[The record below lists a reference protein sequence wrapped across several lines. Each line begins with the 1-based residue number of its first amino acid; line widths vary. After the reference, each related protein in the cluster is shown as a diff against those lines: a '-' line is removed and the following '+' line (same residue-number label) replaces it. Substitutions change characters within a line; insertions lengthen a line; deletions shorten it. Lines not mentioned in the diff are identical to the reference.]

1 MEAEKALQASV
12 VRYLHQSG
20 GMDRLR
26 AALVARAALSPVPKI
41 LKVPVLVNLMD
52 VREADEC
59 LAEMVMTEPM
69 QAQQLFHNVLYVA
82 ALSTLSA
89 LRPCITSGDDHCP
102 PVAATALPTLNDQV
116 SLYPQEEKSKADK
129 DEEIESVD
137 FDLSLQCLSPEG
149 SPESSVADETETL
162 TAAQIYAPLRVSG
175 IPWVKEWMV
184 SSVRDLPLHLKEPI
198 LALLAG
204 RILAVSLPQP
214 YTVWARYV
222 CSNPGCAG
230 TVKDLHVRVFSVGH
244 DEADTVYH
252 HRLCRV
258 CGFHLEEDPSSR
270 ELSEKAQVVLVPAE
284 GSSLTKPQAEH
295 ARFQTL
301 TLVLRDE
308 MLQSVEPGQ
317 RLEATV
323 MMVPRAFPALP
334 TLEAVVVHP
343 PRPLRPHSTL
353 PSFFRRL
360 VEDRQSSPWSL
371 VVTLAYMFAST
382 VTPAGT
388 FHTFKLAL
396 LLSLASC
403 SSSKAGL
410 AVLGVGSNTT
420 LLLRLLRYGGRYAP
434 CKVHHSSLD
443 SVGGVCVKEPEGRVW
458 VQGGSL
464 LLAHGGVC
472 VLGDFSTFRKDVR
485 QSVCRALESGV
496 VHVQSPPHLR
506 HKTPP
511 FKYPLR
517 AAAWA
522 CYDPAHGR
530 LRSST
535 EHDDTFLHVPLGD
548 LTKSITDIFGL
559 VIYCETPD
567 GECERE
573 AEEVITLQTLLDSTN
588 PEEPPQPLLPPDQ
601 LLQFLSIAR
610 SLDVEFSLE
619 AEKLIRGY
627 YVATRRLRG
636 DCVQGAS
643 VPITAIH
650 TLAKVASCHARLALR
665 KTVESW
671 DAVAAVML
679 SEEALAAHS
688 GYSLLQVK
696 PTPHLPTH
704 CDLHSILGRK
714 NDEHMLYFKRQ
725 LEDFILTHTGDIS
738 SDL

>member
-1 MEAEKALQASV
+1 MEMEKALYASV
-12 VRYLHQSG
+12 TRYLHQSG

-26 AALVARAALSPVPKI
+26 SALVARAALSPVPKI
-41 LKVPVLVNLMD
+41 LKVPVFVNLMEA
-52 VREADEC
+52 REVDEC
-59 LAEMVMTEPM
+59 LAEMVMTDPL
-69 QAQQLFHNVLYVA
+69 QAQQLFHNVLHVA
-82 ALSTLSA
+82 ALSTMST

-102 PVAATALPTLNDQV
+102 PAPTTALPILNDHV
-116 SLYPQEEKSKADK
+116 SLYPQEEKDKAGK

-149 SPESSVADETETL
+149 SPGSSLADETETL

-198 LALLAG
+198 LGLLAG
-204 RILAVSLPQP
+204 RILAVSLPQS

-230 TVKDLHVRVFSVGH
+230 TLKDIHVRVFSVGH
-244 DEADTVYH
+244 GEADTVYH
-252 HRLCRV
+252 DRLCRV
-258 CGFHLEEDPSSR
+258 CGFSLEEDPSSR
-270 ELSEKAQVVLVPAE
+270 ELGEKVQVVLVPAE
-284 GSSLTKPQAEH
+284 CSSLTKPQAEY

-308 MLQSVEPGQ
+308 MLQGVEPGQ
-317 RLEATV
+317 GLEATV

-334 TLEAVVVHP
+334 TLEALVVHP
-343 PRPLRPHSTL
+343 PRPLRPHFTL
-353 PSFFRRL
+353 PSFFRHL
-360 VEDRQSSPWSL
+360 VEDRKSSPWSL

-434 CKVHHSSLD
+434 CKVDHSPLD
-443 SVGGVCVKEPEGRVW
+443 SVCGVCVKDPDGEVW

-464 LLAHGGVC
+464 LMAHGGAC

-485 QSVCRALESGV
+485 QSVCRALECGV
-496 VHVQSPPHLR
+496 VHVQSPSHLR

-511 FKYPLR
+511 VKYPLR

-530 LRSST
+530 RRTST

-588 PEEPPQPLLPPDQ
+588 PEELTQPLLPPDQ
-601 LLQFLSIAR
+601 LRQFLCIAR
-610 SLDVEFSLE
+610 SLDVEFSPE

-643 VPITAIH
+643 VPITAID

-671 DAVAAVML
+671 DAVVAVML

-714 NDEHMLYFKRQ
+714 NDERMLHFQRQ
-725 LEDFILTHTGDIS
+725 LEDYILTHTGDIS